1 MSNGTVKMFLCVGNA
16 GTGKTTA
23 INDVLSDIGNN
34 DVFLTTP
41 NKTASS
47 RLQGSIKHVNKLLKV
62 KVNFGSYS
70 TNKASNIIIDEFGK
84 MASITF
90 ESLLMHV
97 NNQKESGQDVNIY
110 CYGDSHQQ
118 PAINKLGAL
127 DALWMKNEH
136 NKQIFDDNNDEKN
149 FNGLMKQ
156 LYKNIK
162 DGTFLDVVDDWK
174 IYIDSIQVRVLRKN
188 YRMDAVTSWNATD
201 FNNEFYQELRNKHS
215 FNNNYQMHLKQ
226 CFNDGW
232 MIISPDYNRIREAND
247 KLEDGNII
255 PIEDFPFVSPKKK
268 DSEIYLNPF
277 NKYLERLKNTIPDI
291 PTIDKESVDPDYWN
305 FMCGSVTDN
314 IQGMEFD
321 KVCFYMGNRPI
332 PPQSHDFYTINNLH
346 TGLTRGK
353 KDWMYIGKLSYFD
366 QLLSTPRR
374 DAWEQLEL
382 DNNNRALEEVVKN
395 ATKEYFG
402 DPNINPYSDYKE
414 IMNKR
419 NIKKGVW
426 GESTFAIKLKK
437 KIKKDK
443 LDIPLYLDW
452 ATNITNKSKQVGNS
466 LGGKNKTGKGKNQ
479 SIYNNLSNELKQQLP
494 KDRSDRTIT
503 SKDFSKKYGM
513 TKEQSRKLNN

>member
-23 INDVLSDIGNN
+23 INDVLRNIDDN

-47 RLQGSIKHVNKLLKV
+47 RLQGSIKRVNKLLKV
-62 KVNFGSYS
+62 RVNFGSYS

-118 PAINKLGAL
+118 PAIKKSGAL
-127 DALWMKNEH
+127 DALWMQNEY
-136 NKQIFDDNNDEKN
+136 NKQIFDDNDDKN

-188 YRMDAVTSWNATD
+188 YRMDAVTSWNAKD
-201 FNNEFYQELRNKHS
+201 FNEEFYQELRSEHS
-215 FNNNYQMHLKQ
+215 FNHNYQMHLKQ

-353 KDWMYIGKLSYFD
+353 KDWMYIGKLSCFD

-414 IMNKR
+414 IMNKW

-426 GESTFAIKLKK
+426 SESTFAIELKK